1 MQEAISVGTNVATV
15 IAVLVG
21 IGAVGVCAYAGWMYA
36 TALGDPQKVE
46 KARNAFLGAFI
57 GIFFAGCAFIGP
69 RVFVNMVIKPVGGV
83 SIETEVGLNCDGIL
97 QNELVF
103 QRAASTAGRMG
114 VVIHEIQ
121 SRHSEC
127 AEDIWKPV
135 INDEHSG
142 TCGLGTDT
150 LTVGSW
156 DVPSGLQS
164 SDEPRE
170 TSGRDSRNNI
180 LVYWDDL
187 PGNRPSDGAAC
198 WLYQSRLNRWHA
210 NYAAAAVAPP
220 ATGNN

>member
-46 KARNAFLGAFI
+46 KARNAFIGAFI

-83 SIETEVGLNCDGIL
+83 SIEAEVGLNCDGIL

-103 QRAASTAGRMG
+103 QRAASTQSRMEI
-114 VVIHEIQ
+114 VISEIQ

-127 AEDIWKPV
+127 ASDIWSPDV
-135 INDEHSG
+135 NDEEGSATCALKGDDTQVGAWEVPPGLMSG
-142 TCGLGTDT
+142 EDAR
-150 LTVGSW
+150 V
-156 DVPSGLQS
+156 
-164 SDEPRE
+164 
-170 TSGRDSRNNI
+170 TSGRDANNNI
-180 LVYWDDL
+180 LVYWANA
-187 PGNRPSDGAAC
+187 PVQRPSDGAAC
-198 WLYQSRLNRWHA
+198 WLFQSRLNRWHA
-210 NYAAAAVAPP
+210 NYTAGD
-220 ATGNN
+220 TSG

>member
-46 KARNAFLGAFI
+46 KARNAFIGAFI

-103 QRAASTAGRMG
+103 QRAASTASRMG
-114 VVIHEIQ
+114 VVISEIQ

-127 AEDIWKPV
+127 ASDIWDPEV
-135 INDEHSG
+135 DDGEGSEICTVEEDEKFAIG
-142 TCGLGTDT
+142 D
-150 LTVGSW
+150 W
-156 DVPSGLQS
+156 DVPKGLMSG
-164 SDEPRE
+164 DEPRV
-170 TSGRDSRNNI
+170 TSGRDSGNNI
-180 LVYWDDL
+180 LVYWSND
-187 PGNRPSDGAAC
+187 PGSRPSDGAAC
-198 WLYQSRLNRWHA
+198 WLFQSRLNRWHA
-210 NYAAAAVAPP
+210 NYTAAAS
-220 ATGNN
+220 GDG

>member
-46 KARNAFLGAFI
+46 KARNAFLGAFV

-103 QRAASTAGRMG
+103 QRAASTGSRME

-127 AEDIWKPV
+127 ASDIWSPEV
-135 INDEHSG
+135 NDTEG
-142 TCGLGTDT
+142 FKTCGVKKDALEIGD
-150 LTVGSW
+150 W
-156 DVPSGLQS
+156 DVPKGLMSG
-164 SDEPRE
+164 DTARV
-170 TSGRDSRNNI
+170 TSGRDSGNNI
-180 LVYWDDL
+180 LVYWSDD
-187 PGNRPSDGAAC
+187 PGSRPSDGAAC
-198 WLYQSRLNRWHA
+198 WLFQSRLNRWHA
-210 NYAAAAVAPP
+210 NYVAAAD
-220 ATGNN
+220 GNN